1 MAVITSKYTMD
12 KANSKVRRY
21 LAQRAELLG
30 AIRLP
35 NNAFKQVAGTEA
47 TTDLLFLQKREQE
60 IVPDEDNSPWIS
72 IEENEDGIPLNTYF
86 INHPEMVLGKMVFDE
101 SMFGNEKTTSCHP
114 IEGDDLNE
122 RLERAVSYLEGEYHE
137 ATSGVCR
144 EKGVLKDSLPADPA
158 VRNFSYAIQNDAIYF
173 QENSRMYLQDITGK
187 RRSVSVAWWGSP
199 PLSARLSIFRTS
211 SPGTC
216 PRWSMNRSCK
226 GISTT

>member
-1 MAVITSKYTMD
+1 
-12 KANSKVRRY
+12 
-21 LAQRAELLG
+21 
-30 AIRLP
+30 
-35 NNAFKQVAGTEA
+35 
-47 TTDLLFLQKREQE
+47 
-60 IVPDEDNSPWIS
+60 
-72 IEENEDGIPLNTYF
+72 
-86 INHPEMVLGKMVFDE
+86 MVLGKMVFDE
-101 SMFGNEKTTSCHP
+101 SMFGNEKTTACHP

-137 ATSGVCR
+137 ATSEYAE

-187 RRSVSVAWWGSP
+187 KAERIRGMVGITAAVRT
-199 PLSARLSIFRTS
+199 LIDFRTS

-226 GISTT
+226 GISTI